1 MYDGSGGHGATR
13 YNHNTNAMTVRGALF
28 VWSLGAAM
36 LAAQDQP
43 APPVLENRGQPMKLD
58 HRCGEDDILQFG
70 LTCDANEPC
79 QIFLE
84 LSSVETAGNRVFLS
98 GNFHTSSTTLASL
111 LLASGDG
118 GKSWREPHE
127 RLRGAVLDQMQFL
140 DLEYGWIGGQTL
152 TPLPRDPFLVS
163 TRGGGKSWRRC
174 AISSEPKVGAIAQ
187 FWFTSR
193 TNGMLLV
200 DRTQSG
206 ENNMR
211 YELFET
217 LTGGDSWA
225 MRQASAQ
232 PIRDAKAFPG
242 PRLPA
247 WRLRVD
253 TASRSYRLERR
264 AGEGWIPVAS
274 FLIAAGE
281 CKAREQQPAEP
292 AATPE
297 PPVFQIPPRGGIEK
311 PRRPIR

>member
-1 MYDGSGGHGATR
+1 
-13 YNHNTNAMTVRGALF
+13 MTVRGALF
-28 VWSLGAAM
+28 ACSLGAAM

-43 APPVLENRGQPMKLD
+43 APPALENRGQPMQLD
-58 HRCGEDDILQFG
+58 FHCGEEDILHFG
-70 LTCDANEPC
+70 LTCDANDPC
-79 QIFLE
+79 QVFLE
-84 LSSVETAGNRVFLS
+84 LSSVEAAGNRVFVS

-111 LLASGDG
+111 LLVSEDG

-127 RLRGAVLDQMQFL
+127 RMRGAVLDQMQFL

-152 TPLPRDPFLVS
+152 SPLPRDPFLLA
-163 TRGGGKSWRRC
+163 TNDGGKSWRRR
-174 AISSEPKVGAIAQ
+174 AVSSEPKVGAIAQ

-225 MRQASAQ
+225 MRQASAR
-232 PIRDAKAFPG
+232 PIHDAKSFPV
-242 PRLPA
+242 PRETG
-247 WRLRVD
+247 WRLRAD
-253 TASRSYRLERR
+253 AASRSYRLERH
-264 AGEGWIPVAS
+264 EGARWTTVAS

-281 CKAREQQPAEP
+281 CKVKEQQLPQSAP
-292 AATPE
+292 PPE
-297 PPVFQIPPRGGIEK
+297 PSSFQLPSRPTVEKPPR
-311 PRRPIR
+311 RLIR